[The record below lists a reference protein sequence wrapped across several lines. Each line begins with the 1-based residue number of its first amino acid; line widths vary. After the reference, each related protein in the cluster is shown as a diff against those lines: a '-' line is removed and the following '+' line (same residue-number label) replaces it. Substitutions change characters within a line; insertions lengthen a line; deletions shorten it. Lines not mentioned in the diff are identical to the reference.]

1 MRSERDQAG
10 WKKLPD
16 IPNVGEDVLKN
27 LDERGIVRI
36 GAEVRSDDV
45 LVGKVTPKGEKEL
58 TAEERLLRAIFGEK
72 AREVRDTSLKVPHG
86 ESGIVVDVK
95 VFSREMAMNLNRR
108 QIKPS
113 EYMWPLN
120 EKYPLATKWPDA
132 MAIKESFLAFFL
144 KKICLLEDGTPLEIV
159 LNPLGVPSRMNI
171 GQVLETHLGMAAASL
186 GWKIATPVFDGAN
199 EDDTMSLLEKAG
211 YSKDGKVRLFD
222 GRTGEEFDNRVTVGY
237 MYMLKLHHLV
247 DDKMH
252 SRSTGPYSL
261 VTQQPLGGKAQ
272 FGGQRFG
279 EMEVWALE
287 AYGAAHTLQ
296 EIITVKS
303 DDVVGRVKAYEA
315 IIKGENIPTPGMPE
329 GFKVLIK
336 EFQSLGID
344 VTVITE
350 TDEEMAV
357 KDTDENDE
365 IIGSMIQGNMEDFD
379 IQEEDLL

>member
-1 MRSERDQAG
+1 M
-10 WKKLPD
+10 
-16 IPNVGEDVLKN
+16 
-27 LDERGIVRI
+27 
-36 GAEVRSDDV
+36 
-45 LVGKVTPKGEKEL
+45 
-58 TAEERLLRAIFGEK
+58 
-72 AREVRDTSLKVPHG
+72 
-86 ESGIVVDVK
+86 
-95 VFSREMAMNLNRR
+95 
-108 QIKPS
+108 
-113 EYMWPLN
+113 
-120 EKYPLATKWPDA
+120 
-132 MAIKESFLAFFL
+132 
-144 KKICLLEDGTPLEIV
+144 EDGTPLEIV